1 MDDID
6 ERTSKVTTEYL
17 GRPVLLTHS
26 QVKVFMS
33 SRHFVVTRGGVAHY
47 AKGGRRLTP
56 DELVDLEE
64 LRRKGLVD
72 EQARSAGRNGS
83 ELALAPSKEASE
95 LLEWLMMGS

>member
-6 ERTSKVTTEYL
+6 ERTSKATIEYL

-33 SRHFVVTRGGVAHY
+33 SRHTVITRGGVAHY
-47 AKGGRRLTP
+47 AKSGRKLTE
-56 DELVDLEE
+56 DELLDLEE

-72 EQARSAGRNGS
+72 DQAHGKDGS
-83 ELALAPSKEASE
+83 EMALAPSKEASE
-95 LLEWLMMGS
+95 LLEWLMGP